1 MHLLAEVRNL
11 QNADKPPPA
20 EKKTKQKKGHEAK
33 DKSTVTSEFPVDA
46 RINAYGFMF
55 LKTKWLGALGWHGD
69 MRVKIERNADGSI
82 TVRRA

>member
-1 MHLLAEVRNL
+1 VRNL

-55 LKTKWLGALGWHGD
+55 LKAKWLAALGWRVD
-69 MRVKIERNADGSI
+69 MALRIDKNPDGSI
-82 TVRRA
+82 TVRKV